1 MMGIVER
8 RVLLPLKN
16 EVLGQVLRLARLP
29 EGFTGEVVGQIKVVL
44 KVTVEV

>member
-1 MMGIVER
+1 MGIVER

-16 EVLGQVLRLARLP
+16 EVLGLVLRLARLL
-29 EGFTGEVVGQIKVVL
+29 EWFTGEVVGQIKVVL